1 MDSAVYKSN
10 LLPIPATV
18 VDIRQLTDKEK
29 LFTIQLEEG
38 REIKHRPCQF
48 VMVSLFG
55 IGEAPISI
63 SSPPADS
70 GGTIELCIRSVGN
83 LTGALHRLSVNDRVG
98 IRGPY
103 GNGFPVEKI
112 ERRDILIVAGGL
124 GLAPLRSLIKY
135 VIQGRERFG
144 RVILLIG
151 AKRPEDIPFK
161 EEVSRWE
168 EDPSVEAHIT
178 VDIAEPSW
186 RRHVGVIT
194 GLFKSVDIDPLRTI
208 AAVVGPPVMYRFV
221 IKELLAKK
229 MFEGNIFIDLERRM
243 RCGIGKCG
251 HCQINGIYLCQNGP
265 VLSYLEARKLQ
276 EAL

>member
-1 MDSAVYKSN
+1 MDSAVYRSN
-10 LLPIPATV
+10 LLPMPATI
-18 VDIRQLTDKEK
+18 VDIRKLTDKER
-29 LFTIQLEEG
+29 LFTIRLDEG
-38 REIKHRPCQF
+38 NRIQHRPCQF

-70 GGTIELCIRSVGN
+70 GGTIELCIRSAGN
-83 LTGALHRLSVNDRVG
+83 LTGALHKLSVSDRVG

-103 GNGFPVEKI
+103 GNGFPVERI
-112 ERRDILIVAGGL
+112 ERRDVLVVAGGL

-135 VIQGRERFG
+135 IIQGRERFG

-161 EEVSRWE
+161 EEVSKWE
-168 EDPSVEAHIT
+168 EDPSVEIHIT

-194 GLFKSVDIDPLRTI
+194 GLFKSVDIDPIRTI
-208 AAVVGPPVMYRFV
+208 AAVAGPPVMYRFV

>member
-1 MDSAVYKSN
+1 MDSAVYSSN
-10 LLPIPATV
+10 FLPMPATIV
-18 VDIRQLTDKEK
+18 GIRQLTDREK
-29 LFTIQLEEG
+29 LFTIRLEK
-38 REIKHRPCQF
+38 RNSFRHRPCQF
-48 VMVSLFG
+48 VLISLFG

-63 SSPPADS
+63 SSPPLNS
-70 GGTIELCIRSVGN
+70 GDTFELCIRSVGN
-83 LTGALHRLSVNDRVG
+83 LTGAMHRLHVNSRVG

-112 ERRDILIVAGGL
+112 EGKDIVIVGGGL

-135 VIQGRERFG
+135 VVEKREKYG
-144 RVILLIG
+144 RVIISIG
-151 AKRPEDIPFK
+151 ARKPRDILFKDEVLEWMEDSSI
-161 EEVSRWE
+161 ET
-168 EDPSVEAHIT
+168 HIT
-178 VDIAEPSW
+178 VDVAEPSW
-186 RRHVGVIT
+186 HGHVGVIT
-194 GLFKSVDIDPLRTI
+194 GLFKYIDIDPLKTI

-221 IKELLAKK
+221 IKELLTKGI
-229 MFEGNIFIDLERRM
+229 FEGNIYLDLERRM

>member
-1 MDSAVYKSN
+1 MDSAVYRSN
-10 LLPIPATV
+10 LLPMPATI
-18 VDIRQLTDKEK
+18 VDIRKLTDKER
-29 LFTIQLEEG
+29 LFTIRLDEG
-38 REIKHRPCQF
+38 NRIQHRPCQF

-70 GGTIELCIRSVGN
+70 GGTIELCIRSAGN
-83 LTGALHRLSVNDRVG
+83 LTGALHKLSVSDRVG

-103 GNGFPVEKI
+103 GNGFPVERI
-112 ERRDILIVAGGL
+112 ERRDVLVVAGGL

-135 VIQGRERFG
+135 IIQGRERFG

-161 EEVSRWE
+161 EEVSKWE
-168 EDPSVEAHIT
+168 EDPSVETHIT

-208 AAVVGPPVMYRFV
+208 AAVAGPPVMYRFV